1 MPRIFS
7 LMLLFMLVVGCSQQ
21 AETGPVEVR
30 WDKDICER
38 CAMAVSDRHYSAQVR
53 GGPADKK
60 TRVYKFD
67 DIGCAVIWL
76 DKKAWKTDPRTE
88 IWVNDYR
95 NGKWIDARQASFVT
109 DKVTPM
115 GYGLGAQTEKV
126 EGALNFAAAREHI
139 YQVESSEHKHKGGH
153 MHPMSSGN

>member
-1 MPRIFS
+1 MQRISS
-7 LMLLFMLVVGCSQQ
+7 LLVLIMLVASCSRTTD
-21 AETGPVEVR
+21 TGPVAVR
-30 WDKDICER
+30 WDKDTCER
-38 CAMAVSDRHYSAQVR
+38 CAMVVSDRHFSAQIR
-53 GGPADKK
+53 GGPAEKK

-76 DKKAWKTDPRTE
+76 DKQAWKADPRTE
-88 IWVNDYR
+88 IWVNDFR

-109 DKVTPM
+109 GKVTPM
-115 GYGLGAQTEKV
+115 GYGLGAQAEKV

-139 YQVESSEHKHKGGH
+139 YQVESSEHKHKGGQ